1 MHTIYTILIFTY
13 MPILKDKYT
22 LQYMCLCCLRHVYI
36 YIYTYICSIYAY
48 FNMLEDTWSTGGGCC
63 LKYPTEVRPD
73 GRSAFMKLPE
83 RLPGGPQT
91 ILAIVEIHENSSLKK
106 VNSLQVGIL
115 SLPSL
120 PQDADGGWFHIF
132 PWSSILR
139 KTFSMWIITF
149 GMGGTTVDQ
158 QHPVTL

>member
-1 MHTIYTILIFTY
+1 
-13 MPILKDKYT
+13 
-22 LQYMCLCCLRHVYI
+22 
-36 YIYTYICSIYAY
+36 
-48 FNMLEDTWSTGGGCC
+48 MLEDTWSTGGGCC

-83 RLPGGPQT
+83 RLPGGPFGGQT

-139 KTFSMWIITF
+139 KTFSM
-149 GMGGTTVDQ
+149 
-158 QHPVTL
+158 